1 MPPQPK
7 KKQQVRF
14 AETATVVVVR
24 KCNYHYENWYRK
36 GEVRAFK
43 RDIEK
48 ACLAKADPYSKVMK
62 SVGYCVQQGT
72 VSPNFAV
79 EDEIRGLEHLLSPD
93 VARVLIQH
101 RQRTIDQVLKEQ
113 ERQLLCGEYD
123 ADKIAS
129 VSKQNS
135 RFVVELRRRIAEL

>member
-1 MPPQPK
+1 MPPKPK

-79 EDEIRGLEHLLSPD
+79 EDEIRGLEHLLSPSNLVFYLWCRD
-93 VARVLIQH
+93 LQNKPRNNIPNH
-101 RQRTIDQVLKEQ
+101 NH
-113 ERQLLCGEYD
+113 D
-123 ADKIAS
+123 AAYETL
-129 VSKQNS
+129 Q
-135 RFVVELRRRIAEL
+135 